1 MNQIMQNELRSDL
14 ATEINGVIDFPM
26 FKCLKPEE
34 ISLIEEQRTQKVYKK
49 GMVIFSE
56 NSQPRGI
63 YLIKEGAIKLFH
75 SNDEGQVQII
85 RLARQGELLG
95 YRALLAGQPYKGA
108 AETLM
113 DSVLFFIPSQL
124 FFQILHSNHELTLS
138 MLKMLAID
146 LDDSVQKGNSMFTKT
161 APERLAE
168 TLYWI
173 RNNFGTR
180 EDGAINVLLTREDLA
195 NFAGLATETVVRL
208 LHLWESENLLELNK
222 KYIAITNLHLFEDKF
237 SLRKNE
243 PVKW

>member
-1 MNQIMQNELRSDL
+1 MQNELRSEL
-14 ATEINGVIDFPM
+14 EVEINGIVDFPM
-26 FKCLKPEE
+26 FKNLKPEE
-34 ISLIEEQRTQKVYKK
+34 LDLLEEHRTQKIYKK

-75 SNDEGQVQII
+75 SNDQGQVQII

-113 DSVLFFIPSQL
+113 DSVLFFIPAQI
-124 FFQILHSNHELTLS
+124 FFQILHTNHELTLG

-146 LDDSVQKGNSMFTKT
+146 LDDSVQKGNAMFTKT

-173 RNNFGTR
+173 RSNFGVR

-208 LHLWESENLLELNK
+208 LHQWESEKFLELNK
-222 KYIAITNLHLFEDKF
+222 KYIAINNLHVFEEKF
-237 SLRKNE
+237 GLRKYE

>member
-1 MNQIMQNELRSDL
+1 MQNELRSEL
-14 ATEINGVIDFPM
+14 EMEINGIVDFPM
-26 FKCLKPEE
+26 FKSLKPEE
-34 ISLIEEQRTQKVYKK
+34 LELLEEHRTQKIYKK

-75 SNDEGQVQII
+75 SNDQGQVQII

-113 DSVLFFIPSQL
+113 DSVLFFIPAQI
-124 FFQILHSNHELTLS
+124 FFQILHTNHELTLG

-146 LDDSVQKGNSMFTKT
+146 LDDSVQKGNAMFTKT

-173 RNNFGTR
+173 RNNFGVR
-180 EDGAINVLLTREDLA
+180 EDGAINILLTREDLA

-208 LHLWESENLLELNK
+208 LHLWESEHLIELNK
-222 KYIAITNLHLFEDKF
+222 KYIAINQLHQFEEKF

-243 PVKW
+243 PVRW

>member
-14 ATEINGVIDFPM
+14 EIEINGVVDFPM

-34 ISLIEEQRTQKVYKK
+34 LSLLEELRTQKIYKK

-85 RLARQGELLG
+85 RLARKGELLG

-113 DSVLFFIPSQL
+113 DSVLFFIPAHA
-124 FFQILHSNHELTLS
+124 FFQVLHSNHDLALG

-146 LDDSVQKGNSMFTKT
+146 LDDSVQKGNAMFTKT

-173 RNNFGTR
+173 HNNFGTR

-208 LHLWESENLLELNK
+208 LHQWESDKLLELNK
-222 KYIAITNLHLFEDKF
+222 KYIAIHKLHQFEEKF